1 MLHCFRL
8 FDLRLFRELHL
19 FDLRLF
25 GLRLF
30 RELHIRYMLPS
41 KKT

>member
-8 FDLRLFRELHL
+8 FG
-19 FDLRLF
+19 LRLF

>member
-1 MLHCFRL
+1 MLHCFR
-8 FDLRLFRELHL
+8 L